1 MVRIEIGHP
10 LERLMQLED
19 ALVRRYGLKCARVAQ
34 VNPGQDPSTIVP
46 RYAAALLTEKSSPDS
61 LITVS
66 NGRAVAATVREV
78 AIQDWPKSNVAQ
90 MVGALS
96 PAIR

>member
-1 MVRIEIGHP
+1 MRTSG
-10 LERLMQLED
+10 
-19 ALVRRYGLKCARVAQ
+19 A
-34 VNPGQDPSTIVP
+34 GQSRAGSQHHRPPIC
-46 RYAAALLTEKSSPDS
+46 RGLLTEKSSPDS